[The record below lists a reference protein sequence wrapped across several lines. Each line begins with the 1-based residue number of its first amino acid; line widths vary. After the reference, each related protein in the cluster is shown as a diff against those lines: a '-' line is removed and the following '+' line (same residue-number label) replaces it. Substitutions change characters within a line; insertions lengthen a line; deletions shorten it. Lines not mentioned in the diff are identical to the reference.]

1 MYGKSLTE
9 INTKKKIFFY
19 KKKKVLFSKIF
30 SEKEYSFYKV
40 LLNKNFYYK
49 IADQFYLVF
58 FLSDLEKK
66 KSLFIKSKNFCFKSK
81 NTESC
86 YIFFQKKKKE
96 LNIKSYS
103 EKYLSRNKKNTNRIY
118 YIKHQNIKKY
128 WGNILTLLTNK
139 KGAVKIINMKND
151 TQSSM
156 EFHINKKESY
166 YINSG
171 KLYLGLRY
179 GRAKQKIIKLNKN
192 DIFLMQ
198 PGTMHMRMSKNDTN
212 IIEMCTADSN
222 NDSIIVHDGKKYKF
236 YEE

>member
-19 KKKKVLFSKIF
+19 KKKKILFSKIF
-30 SEKEYSFYKV
+30 CETEYSFYKV

-49 IADQFYLVF
+49 IADQSYLVF
-58 FLSDLEKK
+58 FLSDLKKK
-66 KSLFIKSKNFCFKSK
+66 KSLFVKSKNFYFKSK
-81 NTESC
+81 NTEPC
-86 YIFFQKKKKE
+86 YIFFQKKKEE

-103 EKYLSRNKKNTNRIY
+103 EKDLSRNKKNTNRIY

-139 KGAVKIINMKND
+139 KGAVKIINMKNN

-166 YINSG
+166 YINFG

-179 GRAKQKIIKLNKN
+179 GRAKQKIINLNK
-192 DIFLMQ
+192 DESFLMK
-198 PGTMHMRMSKNDTN
+198 PGTMHMRMSKKDTN
-212 IIEMCTADSN
+212 IIEMCTTDSN
-222 NDSIIVHDGKKYKF
+222 DDSIIVHDGKKYKF

>member
-1 MYGKSLTE
+1 M
-9 INTKKKIFFY
+9 KK
-19 KKKKVLFSKIF
+19 
-30 SEKEYSFYKV
+30 
-40 LLNKNFYYK
+40 
-49 IADQFYLVF
+49 
-58 FLSDLEKK
+58 
-66 KSLFIKSKNFCFKSK
+66 
-81 NTESC
+81 
-86 YIFFQKKKKE
+86 
-96 LNIKSYS
+96 
-103 EKYLSRNKKNTNRIY
+103 
-118 YIKHQNIKKY
+118 
-128 WGNILTLLTNK
+128 
-139 KGAVKIINMKND
+139 D

-192 DIFLMQ
+192 DIFLMR
-198 PGTMHMRMSKNDTN
+198 PGTMHMRMSQNDTN

>member
-1 MYGKSLTE
+1 MS
-9 INTKKKIFFY
+9 
-19 KKKKVLFSKIF
+19 
-30 SEKEYSFYKV
+30 
-40 LLNKNFYYK
+40 
-49 IADQFYLVF
+49 
-58 FLSDLEKK
+58 
-66 KSLFIKSKNFCFKSK
+66 
-81 NTESC
+81 
-86 YIFFQKKKKE
+86 
-96 LNIKSYS
+96 IKSYP
-103 EKYLSRNKKNTNRIY
+103 EKDLLRNKKNTNRIY
-118 YIKHQNIKKY
+118 YIKHRNIKKY

-139 KGAVKIINMKND
+139 KGAVKIINMKNN

-166 YINSG
+166 YINFG

-192 DIFLMQ
+192 NVFLMK

>member
-9 INTKKKIFFY
+9 INTKKKIFFH
-19 KKKKVLFSKIF
+19 KKKKILFSKIF
-30 SEKEYSFYKV
+30 CETEYSFYKV

-49 IADQFYLVF
+49 IADQSYLVF

-66 KSLFIKSKNFCFKSK
+66 KSLFVKSKNFYFKSK
-81 NTESC
+81 NTEPC

-103 EKYLSRNKKNTNRIY
+103 EKDLSRNKKNTNRIY
-118 YIKHQNIKKY
+118 YIKHQNIRKY

-139 KGAVKIINMKND
+139 KGAVKIINMKNN

-192 DIFLMQ
+192 DIFLMK
-198 PGTMHMRMSKNDTN
+198 PGTMHMRMSKNDSN
-212 IIEMCTADSN
+212 IIEMCTTDSN